1 MNELKTVEK
10 VFEGRT
16 LTAYLWEGAPVWVA
30 KEVGRVMEELIDGK
44 DIELLESERLEKFKT
59 GMGGNTPHQLDSTRR
74 ELLLLKESGF
84 HLVCLK
90 TDKLVGRRLR
100 RWLAEE
106 VMPLLV
112 RTGSYQAKLQST
124 KEVPDLLKG
133 PSAKKVF
140 EEYKPLVLAAMGK
153 KAAGGNL
160 EAAHMYLS
168 LGKSSQEVKG
178 ETILSE
184 EGEHPT
190 KTSQIESLLLFGAKP
205 AELIKKGFS
214 KTLVYTV
221 FKRLRARTPAT
232 DPGEEELVL
241 F

>member
-1 MNELKTVEK
+1 
-10 VFEGRT
+10 
-16 LTAYLWEGAPVWVA
+16 
-30 KEVGRVMEELIDGK
+30 
-44 DIELLESERLEKFKT
+44 
-59 GMGGNTPHQLDSTRR
+59 
-74 ELLLLKESGF
+74 
-84 HLVCLK
+84 
-90 TDKLVGRRLR
+90 
-100 RWLAEE
+100 
-106 VMPLLV
+106 MPLLV

-168 LGKSSQEVKG
+168 LGKSSQEIKPTG
-178 ETILSE
+178 EPLLSE
-184 EGEHPT
+184 EGEHLT

-205 AELIKKGFS
+205 SELIKKGFS

-232 DPGEEELVL
+232 DPGEEESVP